1 MLKKIMFLM
10 TLSTIS
16 VFARTLT
23 LDEAINLALENGKEI
38 KVAEKTLEIGK
49 LDVKA
54 AFKTAMPSV
63 VYTGQYQVGEE
74 TRDNLGKDRKG
85 SSKTGYTQSIG
96 ITQPIYQGG
105 AVLSAL
111 KGAKLFASNDLLD
124 FIETKSKNR
133 LNIVELYSRV
143 IQNMRNLDALSFSKK
158 QLDATYEKQKAQLDM
173 RIITKT
179 DILKT
184 EFNLLEIESQMIG
197 TKNNI
202 AIDMND
208 IKKKLNIPS
217 SENLTLV
224 PFSVPESLTSGIDFN
239 RDLNTVKFESVKALK
254 AKNNVELAGVNKVV
268 ARSAMLPT
276 VNGFGKYGT
285 FTEETNFNDTTSK
298 AEWRAGVSVNWN
310 VFQFGKDYD
319 KYKASKIEVEK
330 EEINKSISEDNIEIS
345 LTTAYLELIRLE
357 KVRDSKYKAM
367 LAAQENFKLDTERY
381 NVGLI
386 STVDYLLSETQMRDS
401 MVSYNGTLN
410 DYYVAFEK
418 YRALLV

>member
-1 MLKKIMFLM
+1 MLKKIIFLM

-16 VFARTLT
+16 AFGRTLT
-23 LDEAINLALENGKEI
+23 LDEAIGLALENGKEI
-38 KVAEKTLEIGK
+38 KVAERNLEIGK
-49 LDVKA
+49 LDVRA

-74 TRDNLGKDRKG
+74 VRDNLGKDRQG

-96 ITQPIYQGG
+96 INQPLYQGG

-111 KGAKLFASNDLLD
+111 KGAKIYASNDLLD
-124 FIETKSKNR
+124 FVDTKSKNR
-133 LNIVELYSRV
+133 TAIVELYSGV
-143 IQNMRNLDALSFSKK
+143 VQNMRNLDALSLSKK
-158 QLDATYEKQKAQLDM
+158 QLEATYEKQKAQLEM

-184 EFNLLEIESQMIG
+184 EFSLLEIESQVIG

-202 AIDMND
+202 DVALIDM
-208 IKKKLNIPS
+208 KKKLNIPS
-217 SENLTLV
+217 SEELSLV
-224 PFSVPESLTSGIDFN
+224 PFNVPETLTAGIDFN
-239 RDLNTVKFESVKALK
+239 RDLIVAKEESVQALK
-254 AKNNVELAGVNKVV
+254 AKNSVELADVNRVV

-285 FTEETNFNDTTSK
+285 FTEETRFSNTVDK

-319 KYKASKIEVEK
+319 KYKASRIEIEK
-330 EEINKSISEDNIEIS
+330 EEINRSLSTDKIEIS
-345 LTTAYLELIRLE
+345 LTTAYLELTRLE

-367 LAAQENFKLDTERY
+367 LAAEENFKLDTERY
-381 NVGLI
+381 NAGLI
-386 STVDYLLSETQMRDS
+386 STVDYLLSETQMRES
-401 MVSYNGTLN
+401 VVSYNGTLN

>member
-16 VFARTLT
+16 AFARTLT

-217 SENLTLV
+217 SE
-224 PFSVPESLTSGIDFN
+224 
-239 RDLNTVKFESVKALK
+239 
-254 AKNNVELAGVNKVV
+254 
-268 ARSAMLPT
+268 
-276 VNGFGKYGT
+276 
-285 FTEETNFNDTTSK
+285 
-298 AEWRAGVSVNWN
+298 
-310 VFQFGKDYD
+310 
-319 KYKASKIEVEK
+319 
-330 EEINKSISEDNIEIS
+330 
-345 LTTAYLELIRLE
+345 
-357 KVRDSKYKAM
+357 
-367 LAAQENFKLDTERY
+367 
-381 NVGLI
+381 
-386 STVDYLLSETQMRDS
+386 
-401 MVSYNGTLN
+401 
-410 DYYVAFEK
+410 
-418 YRALLV
+418 

>member
-1 MLKKIMFLM
+1 
-10 TLSTIS
+10 
-16 VFARTLT
+16 
-23 LDEAINLALENGKEI
+23 
-38 KVAEKTLEIGK
+38 
-49 LDVKA
+49 
-54 AFKTAMPSV
+54 
-63 VYTGQYQVGEE
+63 
-74 TRDNLGKDRKG
+74 
-85 SSKTGYTQSIG
+85 
-96 ITQPIYQGG
+96 
-105 AVLSAL
+105 
-111 KGAKLFASNDLLD
+111 
-124 FIETKSKNR
+124 
-133 LNIVELYSRV
+133 
-143 IQNMRNLDALSFSKK
+143 
-158 QLDATYEKQKAQLDM
+158 

-285 FTEETNFNDTTSK
+285 FTEETNFNDTTNK

-357 KVRDSKYKAM
+357 KVRDSKNKAM